1 MLSERGRQFINA
13 VVLNGKTIK
22 MKVAINGFGR
32 IGRTVL
38 KLLLEKPSIEVVAIN
53 DLTDTHT
60 LAHLFKYDSV
70 HRNFK
75 GIVSADQEHI
85 ILNNKAIKVFAEKDP
100 VNLPWKGLDID
111 LVIES
116 TGKFLTKELASKH
129 LMAGA
134 KQVLL
139 SAPSPDKEISTIVLG
154 VNDEIAN
161 WDDEI
166 ISNAS
171 CTTNN
176 VAAMVKV
183 LDDHWEIKEGYITT
197 VHSMTGDQNL
207 HDAPHRDL
215 RRARAASSSII
226 PTTTGAAKA
235 ITNIF
240 PLLEGKLGGAGIRV
254 PVLNGS
260 LTDFTCILK
269 KQPESVEQINQAFKS
284 ASETTLKNILEY
296 TEDPIV
302 SVDILDNPH
311 SCIFDAQLTSI
322 VGGMVKVVGWY
333 DNEYGYSSR
342 LADLVSKIATFRNKI

>member
-1 MLSERGRQFINA
+1 MNI
-13 VVLNGKTIK
+13 
-22 MKVAINGFGR
+22 AINGFGR

-38 KLLLEKPSIEVVAIN
+38 RILIEREQSVVAIN
-53 DLTDTHT
+53 DLTDTAT
-60 LAHLFKYDSV
+60 LAHLLKYDSV
-70 HRNFK
+70 HGNFK
-75 GIVSADQEHI
+75 GTISHDQNHI
-85 ILNNKAIKVFAEKDP
+85 IVNGSKIKVFAEKDP
-100 VNLPWKGLDID
+100 EKLPWKALNID

-116 TGKFLTKELASKH
+116 TGKFLTADLANKH
-129 LMAGA
+129 ILAGA
-134 KQVLL
+134 KQVIL
-139 SAPSPDKEISTIVLG
+139 SAPSADKQIQTVVLG
-154 VNDEIAN
+154 VNDREIDWSAPL
-161 WDDEI
+161 

-183 LDDHWEIKEGYITT
+183 LDDHWGIKEGYITT

-226 PTTTGAAKA
+226 PTSTGAAKA
-235 ITNIF
+235 ITSIF
-240 PLLEGKLGGAGIRV
+240 PHLEGNLGGAGIRV

-269 KQPESVEQINQAFKS
+269 RQPSSVEEINLAFKK
-284 ASETTLKNILEY
+284 AANGDLKNILEY

-302 SVDILDNPH
+302 SVDIINNTH

-333 DNEYGYSSR
+333 DNEYGYACR
-342 LADLVSKIATFRNKI
+342 LADLVKKINLQ

>member
-1 MLSERGRQFINA
+1 MNI
-13 VVLNGKTIK
+13 
-22 MKVAINGFGR
+22 AINGFGR

-38 KLLLEKPSIEVVAIN
+38 RILIERKQVDVVAIN
-53 DLTDTHT
+53 DLTDTET
-60 LAHLFKYDSV
+60 LAHLLKYDSV
-70 HRNFK
+70 HGNFK
-75 GIVSADQEHI
+75 GSVSHDQNHLIV
-85 ILNNKAIKVFAEKDP
+85 NGVKIKVFAKKDP
-100 VNLPWKGLDID
+100 ENLPWKALNVD

-116 TGKFLTKELASKH
+116 TGKFLTSDLANKH
-129 LMAGA
+129 LLAGA
-134 KQVLL
+134 KRVIL
-139 SAPSPDKEISTIVLG
+139 SAPSSDKQIQTVVLG
-154 VNDEIAN
+154 VNDQEIDWSAPL
-161 WDDEI
+161 

-183 LDDHWEIKEGYITT
+183 LDDQWGIKEGYITT
-197 VHSMTGDQNL
+197 IHSMTGDQNL

-226 PTTTGAAKA
+226 PTSTGAAKA
-235 ITNIF
+235 ITSIF
-240 PLLEGKLGGAGIRV
+240 PHLEGNLGGAGIRV

-269 KQPESVEQINQAFKS
+269 KQPSSVEEINQAFKT
-284 ASETTLKNILEY
+284 AAKGALRNILEY

-302 SVDILDNPH
+302 SVDIIDNTH

-333 DNEYGYSSR
+333 DNEYGYSCR
-342 LADLVSKIATFRNKI
+342 IADLVQKIGEQQ